1 MKLKKKTR
9 LKIFKHYMSLI
20 TNSKIYLVSHDSF
33 RRKVESIDNGKLF
46 AKPDVELV
54 EVRVPPI
61 NIPLFLTNAN
71 INLQIKFTHERIC
84 WNCLQQRR
92 NGLHYLYSKNMF
104 MIAFFYFQQNVFSCL
119 MKVNFL
125 SRYIQGCH
133 FLM

>member
-46 AKPDVELV
+46 AKPDVEFV

-61 NIPLFLTNAN
+61 DIPLFLANAD

-84 WNCLQQRR
+84 
-92 NGLHYLYSKNMF
+92 
-104 MIAFFYFQQNVFSCL
+104 
-119 MKVNFL
+119 
-125 SRYIQGCH
+125 
-133 FLM
+133 